1 MTDTY
6 HLTVRGYELDSYN
19 HLNNAVYLNHFEQ
32 ARWEFFHKH
41 KLLEKLIA
49 DNLILVVTEVNIRY
63 AREAKMFEEL
73 IINTQ
78 LLRKEPYLIFRQ
90 HTLNQAN
97 GLLVAKASFKT
108 LFLDRN
114 DRSAR
119 DIPHCFNQFIIE
131 SANEKE

>member
-41 KLLEKLIA
+41 KLLEKLKA